1 MCDVFLPDMFV
12 DVPGPLQDVGQCEA
26 GGSDTADDGPSHNVI
41 GVVGQVVQVG
51 LEKITNLTQIIKVHI
66 LWFVI
71 PSSKMLTK
79 KFYRRNIECI
89 FPFGSKW
96 YEFFTIKRMAKK
108 LQSFRLKYL

>member
-1 MCDVFLPDMFV
+1 MVFYPFK
-12 DVPGPLQDVGQCEA
+12 QDVNKNYQ
-26 GGSDTADDGPSHNVI
+26 
-41 GVVGQVVQVG
+41 
-51 LEKITNLTQIIKVHI
+51 
-66 LWFVI
+66 FFFF
-71 PSSKMLTK
+71 LTK